1 MGRRSG
7 SSLIRVGATD
17 TTLGTVELPT
27 LEDQKV
33 QEGKVSAA
41 VPPAAAHQCH
51 NPDKEFMPCRW
62 EEKDPGRCLMTGQS
76 GEMLMDYLRWFRVS
90 LAVSVVPGCGVLIFI
105 VGDPFC
111 QYITM
116 ALIMTMACQLRIQRN
131 RGRSSLDMETR
142 AYGEE
147 PWWTVPKNFHLPLI
161 FYMEEEQEER
171 IFGRQDADLHRV
183 EVHSHCLIQ
192 LESWFTAT
200 GQTRVT
206 VVGPPEARQWL
217 CLMVWNLESGDSD
230 RQAQGL
236 EMLQHVRSQSLT
248 KDDLAATPR
257 IQRHPTAL
265 TLPVRVGRP
274 VHPRLS
280 QALPHRWAGPSGF
293 R

>member
-1 MGRRSG
+1 
-7 SSLIRVGATD
+7 
-17 TTLGTVELPT
+17 
-27 LEDQKV
+27 
-33 QEGKVSAA
+33 
-41 VPPAAAHQCH
+41 
-51 NPDKEFMPCRW
+51 
-62 EEKDPGRCLMTGQS
+62 
-76 GEMLMDYLRWFRVS
+76 MLKKL
-90 LAVSVVPGCGVLIFI
+90 
-105 VGDPFC
+105 
-111 QYITM
+111 
-116 ALIMTMACQLRIQRN
+116 
-131 RGRSSLDMETR
+131 LDMETR